1 MRIEIKLIV
10 VFLAALAASAA
21 HAQIYKWVDERGVVN
36 YSNQPPSD
44 RGVADRFETV
54 EKGISVYMPDANL
67 MRAVKDARR
76 GIGWIEDTAT
86 TGYPHTAAPRAQQ
99 YAAPATTVGTP
110 DSCAGSRAIYC
121 YSGHYPHFYDG
132 APVLLHR
139 QPRQIP
145 QIQLTPGTTAGHVAG
160 TEGHIPGNSAAASGR
175 FPPRSSEWFS
185 TTGGFT
191 RR

>member
-1 MRIEIKLIV
+1 MRLRVQLLIAFV
-10 VFLAALAASAA
+10 AAAAMPPG
-21 HAQIYKWVDERGVVN
+21 HAQIYKWVDARGVVN

-54 EKGISVYMPDANL
+54 EKRISVYTPDANL
-67 MRAVKDARR
+67 MRAVEDARR
-76 GIGWIEDTAT
+76 GIGWIEDIAT

-99 YAAPATTVGTP
+99 YAAPATTAGTP

-132 APVLLHR
+132 APVLLRR
-139 QPRQIP
+139 QPGQIP

-160 TEGHIPGNSAAASGR
+160 TEGFIAGNSAAASRR
-175 FPPRSSEWFS
+175 FPPPSSEWFS